1 MDKDFLKGNESIFLN
16 DVALDYNFIPPVL
29 LHRSNQQSYIGN
41 SIKLLDQ
48 NRNGR
53 NLFIFGAP
61 GIGKTLATKY
71 VLKQVEE
78 NSEEIIPIYINC
90 WKHDT
95 SYKIILEICNLINY
109 KFIQYKA
116 TDQLMKDIKPI
127 LNKKA
132 IVLCL
137 DEIDKLQDF
146 SILYYFLED
155 IFKRSLIFITNEK
168 GWINR
173 IDARLRSRLYAD
185 NLEFKPYNYNEILG
199 ILKQR
204 IEYAFVKNVFE
215 KDCIEEIAK
224 ETYKLNDVRAGI
236 FLLKE
241 SGDIAELRSSKKI
254 SLNDVKKA
262 ISKLNDFK
270 IKQDNELNEEQ
281 NEILELVKKHSGKEI
296 KDIYNYYKKGMSYRT
311 FRRRLEE
318 LKDAKLITLEEKS
331 LGAKGKIA
339 HVYFGINKSLSEF

>member
-1 MDKDFLKGNESIFLN
+1 MQKDFLGDNESIFLN
-16 DVALDYNFIPPVL
+16 DAALDYNFIPGVL
-29 LHRSNQQSYIGN
+29 MHREGQQAYIGN
-41 SIKLLDQ
+41 SIKLLEQ

-61 GIGKTLATKY
+61 GIGKTLATRY

-78 NSEEIIPIYINC
+78 NSENILPIYINC

-95 SYKIILEICNLINY
+95 SYKILLEICDLINY

-116 TDQLMKDIKPI
+116 TDQLMKDIKNI

-168 GWINR
+168 EWTDT
-173 IDARLRSRLYAD
+173 IDTRLKSRLYAN
-185 NLEFKPYNYNEILG
+185 NLEFKPYNYNEILD

-215 KDCIEEIAK
+215 KNCLEEICK
-224 ETYKLNDVRAGI
+224 KTYELNDVRAGI

-241 SGDIAELRSSKKI
+241 AGDIAEQRASKKI
-254 SLNDVKKA
+254 SLDDVKKA
-262 ISKLNDFK
+262 INKLPDFK
-270 IKQDNELNEEQ
+270 IKNDLDEEQ
-281 NEILELVKKHSGKEI
+281 NKILELVRKYSGKPI
-296 KDIYNYYKKGMSYRT
+296 RDIYNYYDKNVSYRT

-318 LKDAKLITLEEKS
+318 LNNAKLITLEEKS
-331 LGAKGKIA
+331 LGARGKVA
-339 HVYFGINKSLSEF
+339 YVYFGLNKSLAEF

>member
-1 MDKDFLKGNESIFLN
+1 MDKDFLYENESVFLN
-16 DVALDYNFIPPVL
+16 DSALDFNFIPQVL
-29 LHRSNQQSYIGN
+29 MHRENNQSYIGN
-41 SIKLLDQ
+41 SIKLLEQ

-53 NLFIFGAP
+53 NLFIFGSP

-78 NSEEIIPIYINC
+78 NSENILPVYINC

-95 SYKIILEICNLINY
+95 SYKIIIEICNLINY
-109 KFIQYKA
+109 KFIQLKA
-116 TDQLMKDIKPI
+116 TDQLMNEIKPI
-127 LNKKA
+127 LNKKS

-168 GWINR
+168 DWINS
-173 IDARLRSRLYAD
+173 IDKRLSSRLYAD
-185 NLEFKPYNYNEILG
+185 KLEFKSYNYNEILD

-204 IEYAFVKNVFE
+204 AEYAFVKNVFE
-215 KDCIEEIAK
+215 KNCLDEIAK
-224 ETYKLNDVRAGI
+224 KTFEFNDIRAGI

-241 SGDIAELRSSKKI
+241 AGDIAELRSSKKI
-254 SLNDVKKA
+254 TMQDVEKA
-262 ISKLNDFK
+262 VVKLQDFK
-270 IKQDNELNEEQ
+270 IKNDLNEEQ
-281 NEILELVKKHSGKEI
+281 NEILELVKEHSGKQI
-296 KDIYNYYKKGMSYRT
+296 KDIFNYYKKGISYKT

-318 LKDAKLITLEEKS
+318 LRDGKLITLEDKS
-331 LGAKGKIA
+331 LGVRGKISYA
-339 HVYFGINKSLSEF
+339 YYGLNKTLVEF